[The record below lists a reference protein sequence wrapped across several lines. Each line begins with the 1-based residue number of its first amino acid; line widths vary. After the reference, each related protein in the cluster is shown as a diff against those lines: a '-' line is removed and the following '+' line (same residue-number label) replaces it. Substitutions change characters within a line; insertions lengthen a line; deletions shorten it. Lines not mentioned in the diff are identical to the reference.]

1 MLYSSPIK
9 NEINFFLG
17 GLKLRQGGL
26 KLRPYTVYSRTV
38 LLQDFNVTMSRFC
51 VTKIKTLQNS
61 YGKTI
66 GHGKLILISSIQI
79 FMAFRPKISKTL
91 YVL

>member
-26 KLRPYTVYSRTV
+26 KLRPYTVSKKLRMLGQKRAPV
-38 LLQDFNVTMSRFC
+38 EE
-51 VTKIKTLQNS
+51 IKSFAT
-61 YGKTI
+61 
-66 GHGKLILISSIQI
+66 
-79 FMAFRPKISKTL
+79 
-91 YVL
+91 